1 MKKAVL
7 LTFTTVLSL
16 NLFAADPTISP
27 ADEKWLGVIEKMVA
41 RGHTE
46 ISTPIVARAELVQDW
61 ARKNGYFVQVT
72 KSDSAIRIKLAKDL
86 AKN

>member
-1 MKKAVL
+1 MKKVVL
-7 LTFTTVLSL
+7 LTFTAVLSL

-27 ADEKWLGVIEKMVA
+27 ADQKWLGVIEKMVA

-46 ISTPIVARAELVQDW
+46 ISTPVMARAELVQDW
-61 ARKNGYFVQVT
+61 ARKNGYAIQVI
-72 KSDSAIRIKLAKDL
+72 KADSTIHIKLAKDI

>member
-1 MKKAVL
+1 MKKVVL

-16 NLFAADPTISP
+16 NLFAADPTLSP
-27 ADEKWLGVIEKMVA
+27 ADEKWLGAIEKMVT

-46 ISTPIVARAELVQDW
+46 ISTPITARAELVEDW
-61 ARKNGYFVQVT
+61 AKKNGYTVQVVKT
-72 KSDSAIRIKLAKDL
+72 DSAIHIKLAKDI

>member
-1 MKKAVL
+1 MKKVVL
-7 LTFTTVLSL
+7 LTFTSVLSL
-16 NLFAADPTISP
+16 NLFAADPTVAP
-27 ADEKWLGVIEKMVA
+27 ADEKWLGVIEKIVA

-46 ISTPIVARAELVQDW
+46 ISTPVTARAELVEDW
-61 ARKNGYFVQVT
+61 ARKNGYTVQIT